1 MWINDRLMVEDIRF
15 IGNFPLI
22 TGNYPTSAVGAG
34 VHRPSTMLGGILT
47 YAAPPLFG
55 RSYPQTV
62 VFKRTDGP
70 ATRGIHAVMTFE
82 GPPEGSPATA
92 EALTRSYRKDSA
104 ASRRVKEG
112 KKALPD
118 EGELPNMPTYQLSI
132 ELDAGAPHGLAI
144 VSHARLAP
152 GPRSPSSCSNRFRSA
167 AIFSFSRR
175 TAPRCQRLAFR
186 RPG

>member
-1 MWINDRLMVEDIRF
+1 MLKNLHRCHTVIGAIVATTLLHRLAFAQTTSVSADDVAGKYFVAADGFETRIVHPMWINDRLMVEDIRF

-34 VHRPSTMLGGILT
+34 VYRPSTMLGGILT

-70 ATRGIHAVMTFE
+70 ATRGIHAVITFE

-92 EALTRSYRKDSA
+92 EALTRSETEWKSGRDVTKGDPAYF
-104 ASRRVKEG
+104 
-112 KKALPD
+112 
-118 EGELPNMPTYQLSI
+118 
-132 ELDAGAPHGLAI
+132 
-144 VSHARLAP
+144 P
-152 GPRSPSSCSNRFRSA
+152 G
-167 AIFSFSRR
+167 
-175 TAPRCQRLAFR
+175 
-186 RPG
+186 